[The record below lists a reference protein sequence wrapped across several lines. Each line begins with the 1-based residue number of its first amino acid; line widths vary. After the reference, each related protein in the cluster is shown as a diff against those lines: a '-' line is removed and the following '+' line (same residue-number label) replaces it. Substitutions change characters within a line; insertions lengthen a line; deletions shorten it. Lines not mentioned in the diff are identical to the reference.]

1 MKRHV
6 DNRNTRIRIRSGNA
20 TIKELR
26 GRAECFSISKYEA
39 LKQFSDKCTI
49 EQKNIV
55 AGALMNSKEKINDI
69 NDQLKAE
76 MLSALVELKKI
87 PIYKF
92 NDRKIIKNK
101 IDDIKAKI
109 IVNDVNL
116 SYIDDIVNSQKIKI
130 DYKSDISNDDIYKI
144 CNKNMN
150 VSYDMSLQNYLNRV
164 IEKVEMIDKEKMF
177 SIIKRSQV
185 NIFNRDEN
193 SLAKIE
199 AELKSSYTKCIDE
212 INLISKDTE
221 PVNIEKEVTETMN
234 TAPLEKNNDDM
245 EIRVA

>member
-1 MKRHV
+1 
-6 DNRNTRIRIRSGNA
+6 
-20 TIKELR
+20 
-26 GRAECFSISKYEA
+26 
-39 LKQFSDKCTI
+39 
-49 EQKNIV
+49 
-55 AGALMNSKEKINDI
+55 
-69 NDQLKAE
+69 
-76 MLSALVELKKI
+76 
-87 PIYKF
+87 
-92 NDRKIIKNK
+92 
-101 IDDIKAKI
+101 
-109 IVNDVNL
+109 
-116 SYIDDIVNSQKIKI
+116 
-130 DYKSDISNDDIYKI
+130 
-144 CNKNMN
+144 MN